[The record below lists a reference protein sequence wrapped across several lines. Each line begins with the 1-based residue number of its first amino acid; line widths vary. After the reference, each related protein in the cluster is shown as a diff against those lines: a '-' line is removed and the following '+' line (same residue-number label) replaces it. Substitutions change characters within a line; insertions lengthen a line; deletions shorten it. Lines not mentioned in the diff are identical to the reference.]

1 MNFFTW
7 FASLFGYVP
16 PESTAKILKRI
27 ERKIVRWSKEN
38 CKAKLDYITYGEAE
52 RPLFVVMFIY
62 KTEKELKENRA
73 GGFHPLM
80 KQKMGCQRI

>member
-1 MNFFTW
+1 M
-7 FASLFGYVP
+7 
-16 PESTAKILKRI
+16 
-27 ERKIVRWSKEN
+27 
-38 CKAKLDYITYGEAE
+38 DYITYGEAE